1 MVRQV
6 HSNSSAVCETSRYK
20 TEKTEDTSHS
30 FIRPLIHMRIIL
42 YENATKWLDGWLD
55 ERRWCA
61 EPPHFSSL
69 SGCAYGF
76 EPRTLHHETLGNPKV
91 FAFFGVVGL
100 KWLWDYHQ
108 VRGGTVGAHI
118 NESTKAV

>member
-76 EPRTLHHETLGNPKV
+76 EPRTLHHPNPWNSKGFRFFLGWLDLVGSGWIETRTHDAPK
-91 FAFFGVVGL
+91 AL
-100 KWLWDYHQ
+100 KL
-108 VRGGTVGAHI
+108 
-118 NESTKAV
+118 

>member
-1 MVRQV
+1 MRPDDFVSKYIVTVRQYV
-6 HSNSSAVCETSRYK
+6 RLADIRPK
-20 TEKTEDTSHS
+20 KLRIEDTSQS

-76 EPRTLHHETLGNPKV
+76 EPRTLCKNVDYST
-91 FAFFGVVGL
+91 FF
-100 KWLWDYHQ
+100 YF
-108 VRGGTVGAHI
+108 
-118 NESTKAV
+118 